1 MSIEKALDTFGKRV
15 QQQSR
20 SYLTKNKNNAS
31 GDFYKGT
38 KYSLTV
44 SPNSFSLSF
53 PMTDYWQF
61 FDSGVKGVGGKR
73 ADKIVNGKL
82 VKGEEYKKKRVINSP
97 FSYKT
102 KKPPAHIF
110 EKWAKQKGIKPRG
123 ANGQFT
129 TYKSFGFAVA
139 NSVFKKGLKPTK
151 FFTTPFENEFN
162 KLPDEIVKAY
172 SLELDDL
179 LIFST
184 T

>member
-1 MSIEKALDTFGKRV
+1 MSVEKALDTFGKRV

-20 SYLTKNKNNAS
+20 SNLTRLKKNVS
-31 GDFYKGT
+31 GDLYKGS
-38 KYSLTV
+38 KYDLTV
-44 SPNSFSLSF
+44 SANSLSLSF
-53 PMTDYWQF
+53 PMTPYWNFQ
-61 FDSGVKGVGGKR
+61 DAGVSGTERKF
-73 ADKIVNGKL
+73 NT
-82 VKGEEYKKKRVINSP
+82 P

-102 KKPPAHIF
+102 KRPPAHIF
-110 EKWAKQKGIKPRG
+110 ESWAKRKGIKPRG

>member
-20 SYLTKNKNNAS
+20 SNLTRLKKNVS
-31 GDFYKGT
+31 GNLYKGT
-38 KYSLTV
+38 KYDLTV
-44 SPNSFSLSF
+44 SANSFSLSF
-53 PMTDYWQF
+53 PMTPYWNFQ
-61 FDSGVKGVGGKR
+61 DAGVSGTERKF
-73 ADKIVNGKL
+73 NT
-82 VKGEEYKKKRVINSP
+82 P

-110 EKWAKQKGIKPRG
+110 ESWAKRKGIKPRG

-151 FFTTPFENEFN
+151 FFTTPFENEFK
-162 KLPDEIVKAY
+162 KLPNEIVKAY
-172 SLELDDL
+172 ALELDDL
-179 LIFST
+179 LRFST

>member
-1 MSIEKALDTFGKRV
+1 MSVEKALDTFGKRV

-20 SYLTKNKNNAS
+20 SNLTRLKKNVS
-31 GDFYKGT
+31 GDLYKGS
-38 KYSLTV
+38 KYDLTV
-44 SPNSFSLSF
+44 SANSLSLSF
-53 PMTDYWQF
+53 PMTPYWNFQ
-61 FDSGVKGVGGKR
+61 DAGVSGTERKF
-73 ADKIVNGKL
+73 NT
-82 VKGEEYKKKRVINSP
+82 P

-110 EKWAKQKGIKPRG
+110 ESWAKRKGIKPRG

>member
-1 MSIEKALDTFGKRV
+1 MSVEKALDTFGKRV

-31 GDFYKGT
+31 GDLYKGT

-82 VKGEEYKKKRVINSP
+82 VKGEEYKTKRVINSP

-123 ANGQFT
+123 ENGRFT
-129 TYKSFGFAVA
+129 SYKSFGFAVA
-139 NSVFKKGLKPTK
+139 TSVFHTGLKTTK

-162 KLPDEIVKAY
+162 KLPNDLVEAY
-172 SLELDDL
+172 ALELDDFL
-179 LIFST
+179 KFT
-184 T
+184 TT

>member
-1 MSIEKALDTFGKRV
+1 MSVEKALDTFGKRV

-20 SYLTKNKNNAS
+20 SNLTRLKKNVS
-31 GDFYKGT
+31 GDLYKGS
-38 KYSLTV
+38 KYDLTV
-44 SPNSFSLSF
+44 SANSLSLSF
-53 PMTDYWQF
+53 PMTPYWNFQ
-61 FDSGVKGVGGKR
+61 DAGVSGTERKF
-73 ADKIVNGKL
+73 NT
-82 VKGEEYKKKRVINSP
+82 P

-110 EKWAKQKGIKPRG
+110 ESWAKRKGIKPRG

-162 KLPDEIVKAY
+162 KLPNQIVKAY
-172 SLELDDL
+172 ALELDDL
-179 LIFST
+179 LRFST

>member
-1 MSIEKALDTFGKRV
+1 MSVEKALDTFGKRV

-20 SYLTKNKNNAS
+20 SNLTRLKKNVS
-31 GDFYKGT
+31 GDLYKGT
-38 KYSLTV
+38 KYDLTV
-44 SPNSFSLSF
+44 SANSFSLSF
-53 PMTDYWQF
+53 PMTPYWNFQ
-61 FDSGVKGVGGKR
+61 DAGVSGTERKF
-73 ADKIVNGKL
+73 NT
-82 VKGEEYKKKRVINSP
+82 P

-110 EKWAKQKGIKPRG
+110 ESWAKRKGIKPRG

-151 FFTTPFENEFN
+151 FFTTPFENEFK
-162 KLPDEIVKAY
+162 KLPNEIVKAY
-172 SLELDDL
+172 ALELDDL
-179 LIFST
+179 LRFST

>member
-1 MSIEKALDTFGKRV
+1 MSVEKALDTFGKRV

-20 SYLTKNKNNAS
+20 SNLTRLKKNVS
-31 GDFYKGT
+31 GDLYKGS
-38 KYSLTV
+38 KYDLTV
-44 SPNSFSLSF
+44 SANSLSLSF
-53 PMTDYWQF
+53 PMTPYWNFQ
-61 FDSGVKGVGGKR
+61 DAGVSGTERKF
-73 ADKIVNGKL
+73 NT
-82 VKGEEYKKKRVINSP
+82 P

-102 KKPPAHIF
+102 KRPPAHIF
-110 EKWAKQKGIKPRG
+110 ESWAKRKGIKPRG

-179 LIFST
+179 LRFSLQ
-184 T
+184 

>member
-1 MSIEKALDTFGKRV
+1 MSVEKALDTFGKRV

-20 SYLTKNKNNAS
+20 SNLTRLKKNVS
-31 GDFYKGT
+31 GDLYKGT
-38 KYSLTV
+38 KYDLTV
-44 SPNSFSLSF
+44 SANSFSLSF
-53 PMTDYWQF
+53 PMTPYWNFQ
-61 FDSGVKGVGGKR
+61 DAGVSGTERKF
-73 ADKIVNGKL
+73 NT
-82 VKGEEYKKKRVINSP
+82 P

-102 KKPPAHIF
+102 KRPPAHIF
-110 EKWAKQKGIKPRG
+110 ESWAKRKGIKPRG

-162 KLPDEIVKAY
+162 KLPNEIVKAY
-172 SLELDDL
+172 ALELDDL
-179 LIFST
+179 LRFST

>member
-1 MSIEKALDTFGKRV
+1 MSVEKALDTFGKRV

-20 SYLTKNKNNAS
+20 SNLTRLKKNVS
-31 GDFYKGT
+31 GDLYKGT
-38 KYSLTV
+38 KYDLTV
-44 SPNSFSLSF
+44 SANSFSLSF
-53 PMTDYWQF
+53 PMTPYWNFQ
-61 FDSGVKGVGGKR
+61 DAGVSGTERKF
-73 ADKIVNGKL
+73 NT
-82 VKGEEYKKKRVINSP
+82 P

-102 KKPPAHIF
+102 KRPPAHIF
-110 EKWAKQKGIKPRG
+110 ESWAKRKGIKPRG

>member
-20 SYLTKNKNNAS
+20 SNLTRLKKNVS
-31 GDFYKGT
+31 GDLYKGT
-38 KYSLTV
+38 KYDLTV
-44 SPNSFSLSF
+44 SANSFSLSF
-53 PMTDYWQF
+53 PMTPYWNFQ
-61 FDSGVKGVGGKR
+61 DAGVSGTERKF
-73 ADKIVNGKL
+73 NT
-82 VKGEEYKKKRVINSP
+82 P

-102 KKPPAHIF
+102 KRPPAHIF
-110 EKWAKQKGIKPRG
+110 ESWAKRKGIKPRG

-179 LIFST
+179 LRFSLQ
-184 T
+184 

>member
-1 MSIEKALDTFGKRV
+1 MSVEKALDTFGKRV

-20 SYLTKNKNNAS
+20 SNLTRLKKNVS
-31 GDFYKGT
+31 GDLYKGS
-38 KYSLTV
+38 KYDLTV
-44 SPNSFSLSF
+44 SANSLSLSF
-53 PMTDYWQF
+53 PMTPYWNFQ
-61 FDSGVKGVGGKR
+61 DAGVSGTERKF
-73 ADKIVNGKL
+73 NT
-82 VKGEEYKKKRVINSP
+82 P

-110 EKWAKQKGIKPRG
+110 ESWAKRKGIKPRG

-162 KLPDEIVKAY
+162 KLPNEIVKAY
-172 SLELDDL
+172 ALELDDL
-179 LIFST
+179 LRFST

>member
-1 MSIEKALDTFGKRV
+1 MSVEKALDTFGKRV

-20 SYLTKNKNNAS
+20 SNLTRLKKNVS
-31 GDFYKGT
+31 GDLYKGT
-38 KYSLTV
+38 KYDLTV

-53 PMTDYWQF
+53 PLTPYWNFQ
-61 FDSGVKGVGGKR
+61 DAGVSGTERKF
-73 ADKIVNGKL
+73 NT
-82 VKGEEYKKKRVINSP
+82 P

-102 KKPPAHIF
+102 KKPPADIF
-110 EKWAKQKGIKPRG
+110 ESWAKRKGIKPRG

-162 KLPDEIVKAY
+162 KLPDELVKAY
-172 SLELDDL
+172 ALELDDL
-179 LIFST
+179 LRFST

>member
-1 MSIEKALDTFGKRV
+1 MSVEKALDTFGKRV

-20 SYLTKNKNNAS
+20 SNLTRLKKNVS
-31 GDFYKGT
+31 GDLYKGT
-38 KYSLTV
+38 KYDLTV
-44 SPNSFSLSF
+44 SANSFSLSF
-53 PMTDYWQF
+53 PMTPYWNFQ
-61 FDSGVKGVGGKR
+61 DAGVSGTERKF
-73 ADKIVNGKL
+73 NT
-82 VKGEEYKKKRVINSP
+82 P

-110 EKWAKQKGIKPRG
+110 ESWAKRKGIKPRG

-162 KLPDEIVKAY
+162 KLPNEIVKAY
-172 SLELDDL
+172 ALELDDL
-179 LIFST
+179 LRFST

>member
-1 MSIEKALDTFGKRV
+1 MSVEKALDTFGKRV

-20 SYLTKNKNNAS
+20 SNLTRLKKNVS
-31 GDFYKGT
+31 GDLYKGS
-38 KYSLTV
+38 KYDLTV
-44 SPNSFSLSF
+44 SANSFSLSF
-53 PMTDYWQF
+53 PMTPYWNFQ
-61 FDSGVKGVGGKR
+61 DAGVSGTERKF
-73 ADKIVNGKL
+73 NT
-82 VKGEEYKKKRVINSP
+82 P

-110 EKWAKQKGIKPRG
+110 ESWAKRKGIKPRG

>member
-1 MSIEKALDTFGKRV
+1 MSVEKALDTFGKRV

-20 SYLTKNKNNAS
+20 SNLTRLKKNVS
-31 GDFYKGT
+31 GDLYKGS
-38 KYSLTV
+38 KYDLTV
-44 SPNSFSLSF
+44 SANSFSLSF
-53 PMTDYWQF
+53 PMTPYWNFQ
-61 FDSGVKGVGGKR
+61 DAGVSGTERKF
-73 ADKIVNGKL
+73 NT
-82 VKGEEYKKKRVINSP
+82 P

-110 EKWAKQKGIKPRG
+110 ESWAKRKGIKPRG

-162 KLPDEIVKAY
+162 KLPNEIVKAY
-172 SLELDDL
+172 ALELDDL
-179 LIFST
+179 LRFST

>member
-1 MSIEKALDTFGKRV
+1 MSVEKALDTFGKRV

-20 SYLTKNKNNAS
+20 SNLTRLKKNVS
-31 GDFYKGT
+31 GNLYKGT
-38 KYSLTV
+38 KYDLTV
-44 SPNSFSLSF
+44 SANSFSLSF
-53 PMTDYWQF
+53 PMTPYWNFQ
-61 FDSGVKGVGGKR
+61 DAGVSGTERKF
-73 ADKIVNGKL
+73 NT
-82 VKGEEYKKKRVINSP
+82 P

-110 EKWAKQKGIKPRG
+110 ESWAKRKGIKPRG

-151 FFTTPFENEFN
+151 FFTTPFENEFK
-162 KLPDEIVKAY
+162 KLPNEIVKAY
-172 SLELDDL
+172 ALELDDL
-179 LIFST
+179 LRFST

>member
-1 MSIEKALDTFGKRV
+1 MSVEKALDTFGKRV

-20 SYLTKNKNNAS
+20 SNLTRLKKNVS
-31 GDFYKGT
+31 GDLYKGS
-38 KYSLTV
+38 KYDLTV
-44 SPNSFSLSF
+44 SANSLSLSF
-53 PMTDYWQF
+53 PMTPYWNFQ
-61 FDSGVKGVGGKR
+61 DAGVSGTERKF
-73 ADKIVNGKL
+73 NT
-82 VKGEEYKKKRVINSP
+82 P

-110 EKWAKQKGIKPRG
+110 ESWAKRKGIKPRG

-139 NSVFKKGLKPTK
+139 NSFFKKGLKPTK

-179 LIFST
+179 LRFST